1 MHVLARLSIRT
12 ETGQVVFAQ
21 HATDMPMPAAGS
33 MSTKSSIIPRTIL
46 DLALGIDVEE
56 SALFLVAGVEAG
68 VEVAFRHLRH
78 VVLVEE
84 FAAIAFLAQRP
95 KPMLAH
101 DRLLFRLDVTE
112 GTKLLVALSCRSE
125 NSISSKNVNKNL
137 KNFSPELKKLQTAER
152 DLSMPAKGSG
162 SAPICSLSSC
172 SILKKE
178 LSVFAIIKSILTSSI
193 FPRLFGFVS
202 SAGDLKSPRSLF

>member
-1 MHVLARLSIRT
+1 MHVLARLAVRT

-21 HATDMPMPAAGS
+21 HSTDMPMPAAGS
-33 MSTKSSIIPRTIL
+33 VSTKSSIVPRAIL

-68 VEVAFRHLRH
+68 VEIAFGHLRH

-84 FAAIAFLAQRP
+84 FAAIAFLAQRA

-101 DRLLFRLDVTE
+101 DRLLLRLDVTE

-125 NSISSKNVNKNL
+125 KTISSKNVNKNSE
-137 KNFSPELKKLQTAER
+137 NFSPELKKLQTAES
-152 DLSMPAKGSG
+152 DLSMPAKGRG

-178 LSVFAIIKSILTSSI
+178 LSVFAIIKSISNCTL
-193 FPRLFGFVS
+193 FPRFLVW
-202 SAGDLKSPRSLF
+202 SPRQAT